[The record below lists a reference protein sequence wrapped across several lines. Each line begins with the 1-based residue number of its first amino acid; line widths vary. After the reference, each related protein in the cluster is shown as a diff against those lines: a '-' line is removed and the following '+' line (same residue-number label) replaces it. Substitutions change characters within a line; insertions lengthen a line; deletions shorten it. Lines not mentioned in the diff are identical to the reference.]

1 MCLVN
6 NEKLAYFLFNERK
19 TYIIMSKN
27 KENQAKTEEVEVGTQ
42 VDEAQKNADIE
53 GQPQEETSEID
64 PLKAAEEEIAALKDK
79 YLRSVAEFDNYRKHT
94 MKEKAELILNG
105 GERTI
110 VAMLPVLD
118 DMERAIENN
127 AKSDDI
133 TAIKEGFGLIHQK
146 FVKILEGMG
155 VKKIETEGQDFNTDL
170 HNAIAM
176 LPMGEEKK
184 GKVID
189 CTKAGYTLND
199 KVIRHAD
206 VAVGE

>member
-1 MCLVN
+1 MKDKKNTKKDMKDQNTKVN
-6 NEKLAYFLFNERK
+6 ENEEKENISDSAQETEQKAEN
-19 TYIIMSKN
+19 N
-27 KENQAKTEEVEVGTQ
+27 KEDVKENVEE
-42 VDEAQKNADIE
+42 K
-53 GQPQEETSEID
+53 D
-64 PLKAAEEEIAALKDK
+64 PLKAAQEEIAALKDK

-105 GERTI
+105 GEKTI
-110 VAMLPVLD
+110 LTILPILD

-127 AKSDDI
+127 KKSDDI
-133 TAIKEGFGLIHQK
+133 DAIKEGFELIEQK
-146 FVKILEGMG
+146 FIKVLEGMG
-155 VKKIETEGQDFNTDL
+155 VKKIDTTDKDFDTDL

-176 LPMGEEKK
+176 VPMGEEKK

-206 VAVGE
+206 VAVGA

>member
-1 MCLVN
+1 
-6 NEKLAYFLFNERK
+6 
-19 TYIIMSKN
+19 MSKN

-42 VDEAQKNADIE
+42 VDEVQKNADVE

>member
-1 MCLVN
+1 
-6 NEKLAYFLFNERK
+6 
-19 TYIIMSKN
+19 MSKN
-27 KENQAKTEEVEVGTQ
+27 KENKAKTEEVKVEAK
-42 VDEAQKNADIE
+42 VDEEQKNAGAE
-53 GQPQEETSEID
+53 EQPKEESSETD